1 MGQGVLTAGFTRSGG
16 GTDGSLYCEGV
27 PIEAIAADVGTPV
40 YVYSTAVI
48 RDRYERLHATLSSVP
63 HRIHYTLKANSNRAI
78 LRLLRELGAGADV
91 VSSGELRKA
100 RAAGFIGNEIIFGG
114 VGKTDDELRDAIAAG
129 VVLINAESAA
139 EVRRLDEIAR
149 EMGTTAPVGLRVN
162 PELDLHAAHEY
173 IKTGE
178 KGHKFGIPY
187 GEAAGVAL
195 AASRL
200 PNVELRGLDM
210 HLGSQ
215 LTRIEPYKIGA
226 ARLLELHAKLVA
238 EGVTTIR
245 FLDIG
250 GGLGVR
256 YDDESPP
263 DLDRFARLVLPLVE
277 DTNLTLIMEP
287 GRFVVGNA
295 GALVGTVLYRKQ
307 SGGKDYVI
315 TDTGMTELLRPSHY
329 GAFHRIE
336 PVGERQER
344 QEQTKADIVGPVC
357 ETGDFLAQDREIA
370 NVEPGD
376 RIMVYDVGAYGYA
389 MASNYNAR
397 RRAAEVLVDGD
408 RYAVITRRESY
419 EDLMRLDVDAP
430 EWKDAEASTSGARR
444 RASRRTKG

>member
-1 MGQGVLTAGFTRSGG
+1 MGQGVLTAGFTRS

-40 YVYSTAVI
+40 YVYSSAVI

-100 RAAGFIGNEIIFGG
+100 QAAGFTGDDIIFGG
-114 VGKTDDELRDAIAAG
+114 VGKTDEELRDAVAAG
-129 VVLINAESAA
+129 VLLINAESEA
-139 EVRRLDEIAR
+139 ELRRLDAIAR
-149 EMGTTAPVGLRVN
+149 GMGRTAPVGLRVN

-178 KGHKFGIPY
+178 KGHKFGVPWA
-187 GEAAGVAL
+187 EAARVAQL
-195 AASRL
+195 AASL
-200 PNVELRGLDM
+200 ANVELRALDM

-215 LTRIEPYKIGA
+215 LSRIEPYKVGA
-226 ARLLELHAKLVA
+226 TRLLELHATLVSA
-238 EGVTTIR
+238 GVRTIR
-245 FLDIG
+245 YLDIG

-256 YDDESPP
+256 YDDEKPP
-263 DLDRFARLVLPLVE
+263 DLDRFARLVLPLVDE
-277 DTNLTLIMEP
+277 TGLTLIMEP
-287 GRFVVGNA
+287 GRFVIGNA

-336 PVGERQER
+336 PVVERQR
-344 QEQTKADIVGPVC
+344 QTTADIVGPVC
-357 ETGDFLAQDREIA
+357 ETGDFLAQDREIGD
-370 NVEPGD
+370 VEPGE
-376 RIMVYDVGAYGYA
+376 RILVYDVGAYGYA

-408 RYAVITRRESY
+408 RYAVVTRRETH
-419 EDLMRLDVDAP
+419 EDLMRLDVDDP
-430 EWKDAEASTSGARR
+430 DWKDVEVVATRR
-444 RASRRTKG
+444 RARP